1 MEFLICGVTTATLLR
16 SMQQFMISMSNQQ
29 GGLGWAGETAQFLK
43 LKILESFSIDAN
55 GNSNKMY
62 LLTKAPENQLEKTII
77 ADLVYQ
83 PLYITNEITNS
94 LQKNYVRSRTLVH
107 LCRTDGIACI
117 EVQGTNGILGM

>member
-1 MEFLICGVTTATLLR
+1 
-16 SMQQFMISMSNQQ
+16 MQQFMISMSNQQ

-62 LLTKAPENQLEKTII
+62 LLTKAPEHQLEKTII